1 MRQQDTETTEAADTR
16 GGPVLE
22 IAPGGFTLGG
32 RPLRLLS
39 GALHYFR
46 SRPEQ
51 WPHRLRTL
59 RAMGLNTV
67 ETYVPWNLHQPRPDV
82 YDFGGI
88 ADLGRFL
95 DLTAEAGL
103 HAVVRPSPYI
113 CAEWEN
119 GGLPWWL
126 LADRDLR
133 LRTADPR
140 FLALVDRWYDR
151 LVPMIAQR
159 QTTRGGN
166 VLMVQIENEYG
177 SYGTDRPYL
186 AHLARA
192 LRDRGI
198 DVPLF
203 TSDGP
208 DDFFLTGGSL
218 PGHLATVNFGS
229 RAAEA
234 FAALRAH
241 RPQDPPVC
249 MEFWNGWFDHWG
261 EKHTTR
267 PAEDAA
273 AALREILDAG
283 ASVNLYMAHG
293 GTNFGTWAGA
303 NTADPVTG
311 HGYQPT
317 VTSYDYDAPVDER
330 GAPTAKFWA
339 YRELLAAHADQA
351 PPEPPALPPTLPP
364 TRVELSER
372 LPLADAVR
380 SLSTGTVHAPV
391 PPSFEEMGLE
401 HGLALYR
408 TRVPGPRR
416 AHPLTV
422 QGLADRAHVHLD
434 GRLLAVLERDDPQQ
448 PAVEFAVPGPSAELT
463 LLVES
468 MGRVNYGAGLG
479 DRKGVAGVLH
489 TQQYLHQWTVEPM
502 PLRDGTPGV
511 LPWPGGEAARDHAP
525 GDAATAPRG
534 TGPAFHRGR
543 FQVDEPADAYLALP
557 GWTKGY
563 AWINGVLLGR
573 YWDRG
578 PQRTLYLPWPLLRP
592 GSNELT
598 VLELDAAPP
607 ARTAD
612 LRGCAELG

>member
-1 MRQQDTETTEAADTR
+1 MCVNRTRWRQGVRQQDTTTTETAGPR
-16 GGPVLE
+16 SGPVLE
-22 IAPGGFTLGG
+22 IAPDGFTLDG

-51 WPHRLRTL
+51 WPERLRTL
-59 RAMGLNTV
+59 RAMGLNAV
-67 ETYVPWNLHQPRPDV
+67 ETYVPWNLHQPRPDA
-82 YDFGGI
+82 YEFTGI
-88 ADLGRFL
+88 ADLGDFL
-95 DLTAEAGL
+95 DRAAEAGL
-103 HAVVRPSPYI
+103 HAIVRPSPYI

-126 LADRDLR
+126 LADRSLA

-140 FLALVDRWYDR
+140 FLAHVDRWYDR
-151 LVPMIAQR
+151 LIPLIAER

-177 SYGTDRPYL
+177 SFGTDRPYL
-186 AHLARA
+186 AHLAQA
-192 LRDRGI
+192 LRSRGI

-208 DDFFLTGGSL
+208 DDFFLTGGAL

-229 RAAEA
+229 RATEA
-234 FAALRAH
+234 FAALRTH
-241 RPQDPPVC
+241 RPQDPPMC

-273 AALREILDAG
+273 DALREILAAG

-303 NTADPVTG
+303 NTADPSTG
-311 HGYQPT
+311 RGYQPT
-317 VTSYDYDAPVDER
+317 VTSYDYDAPIDER

-339 YRELLAAHADQA
+339 YRELLAAHGDQQ
-351 PPEPPALPPTLPP
+351 PPEPPELRAPLPPTAVTLG
-364 TRVELSER
+364 ES
-372 LPLADAVR
+372 LPLAAAVR
-380 SLSTGTVHAPV
+380 SLSTGTVRAAV

-408 TRVPGPRR
+408 TSVPGPRR

-422 QGLADRAHVHLD
+422 QGLADRAQVRLD
-434 GRLLAVLERDDPQQ
+434 GRLLAVLERDAEPQ
-448 PAVEFAVPGPSAELT
+448 PTVEFAVPGASAELT

-479 DRKGVAGVLH
+479 DRKGLAAVLH

-511 LPWPGGEAARDHAP
+511 LPWTGE
-525 GDAATAPRG
+525 DAAATE
-534 TGPAFHRGR
+534 GPAFHRGA
-543 FQVDEPADAYLALP
+543 FEVAEPADTHLALP

-578 PQRTLYLPWPLLRP
+578 PQTALYLPWPLLRP
-592 GSNELT
+592 GRNELT
-598 VLELDAAPP
+598 VLELDAAP
-607 ARTAD
+607 AGRRVE
-612 LRGCAELG
+612 LRPGAELG